1 MTNQQKEQTEF
12 EQQLRQAYQHS
23 KARHTLPAALRKSIL
38 QAHASKPP
46 RSYQRW
52 LRHTQLALGSIFL
65 AVLGYLLLQPINI
78 PAYHIVVSYN
88 DSAIETENHRLTVR
102 SVPALMASFAVDENQ
117 QRYQQMLQAQHN
129 FSQFHAEQGVL
140 QKKQQ
145 YWQITLCNAQ
155 VVTLED
161 NLLQQ
166 LLSQALVQQQ
176 TTLAQSI
183 QLYRGTEGQILAIK
197 PLTSMQQCPMS

>member
-1 MTNQQKEQTEF
+1 MTNQQKEQAEF

-38 QAHASKPP
+38 QAHASKQP

-52 LRHTQLALGSIFL
+52 LRHTQLALGSVFL
-65 AVLGYLLLQPINI
+65 AVLGYLLMQPISV
-78 PAYHIVVSYN
+78 PSYHIVVSYN
-88 DSAIETENHRLTVR
+88 DSAIETENHRLTLR

-129 FSQFHAEQGVL
+129 LSQFYAEQGVL
-140 QKKQQ
+140 QRKQK

-155 VVTLED
+155 VVTLDD

-166 LLSQALVQQQ
+166 LLHQGIVQQQ
-176 TTLAQSI
+176 TELAQSI
-183 QLYRGTEGQILAIK
+183 QLYRGAAGQILAIK
-197 PLTSMQQCPMS
+197 PVTGLKQCSIS